1 MSHGGYTYK
10 VQRKNACQGTRK
22 KKQPGEVPNGDSD
35 LARMNGRFNCRHEET
50 NISINGP
57 GVTLDRKNT
66 DTAEIRSGMIQ
77 SRSGGWRKPARMGV
91 RGETRKSEPQ
101 VNAASYGA
109 SRETRVLKWSVTGL
123 GNAAIDQHALLCTS
137 DLK

>member
-10 VQRKNACQGTRK
+10 VQRKNACQGMRK

-35 LARMNGRFNCRHEET
+35 LARKNGRFNCRHEET

-57 GVTLDRKNT
+57 GVTPRPKKHRHGRNT
-66 DTAEIRSGMIQ
+66 FGYDSIEIGGM
-77 SRSGGWRKPARMGV
+77 GKPARMGV